1 MSFTWLLVGR
11 ITVAVPALNP
21 GMLTKLW
28 DKSDYC
34 MDICCVPLC
43 NMVQN
48 NKIKNTASMTN
59 KIVQTSVAEKKKV
72 PLINLFSFT
81 GKNAEKLEKNISSL
95 RPVFKFSKSSL

>member
-59 KIVQTSVAEKKKV
+59 KIVQTSVADADLLSKKK
-72 PLINLFSFT
+72 
-81 GKNAEKLEKNISSL
+81 
-95 RPVFKFSKSSL
+95 KFL

>member
-59 KIVQTSVAEKKKV
+59 KIVQTSVADADLLSKKKKV
-72 PLINLFSFT
+72 PLINLFSLT
-81 GKNAEKLEKNISSL
+81 GKNAEKLEKTPL
-95 RPVFKFSKSSL
+95 L

>member
-34 MDICCVPLC
+34 MD
-43 NMVQN
+43 

-59 KIVQTSVAEKKKV
+59 KIVQTSVADAD
-72 PLINLFSFT
+72 LLSSF
-81 GKNAEKLEKNISSL
+81 N
-95 RPVFKFSKSSL
+95 